1 MLKCAW
7 MGEKKKKLLKH
18 LRVFSS
24 TQACLFAS
32 LSHTCA
38 RTEEVNRRNNPEG
51 TAGWHFHPAPVSPRA
66 KRNSL
71 AYGTWLND
79 GGANTH
85 GFLATHTQNVSQRH
99 RLTNPSF
106 TMMVG
111 RLKMRTVCLS
121 PPPPCIFVS
130 HSSAEISLMILHDN
144 LPTSSICLSR
154 YALRRSYVYFILKRA
169 ERQTILK
176 ETWEGRYERNSTP
189 ALCVGRRLHCS
200 ERSRWIKKE
209 AVWYNSSVTEI
220 HKRQIN
226 GTYDVMFSDSDL
238 LMAAN

>member
-1 MLKCAW
+1 MILSAQVHLD
-7 MGEKKKKLLKH
+7 GKKKKKKTTPKH

-38 RTEEVNRRNNPEG
+38 RMEEVNQRNNPEG

-71 AYGTWLND
+71 AYGIWLND

-106 TMMVG
+106 TMTAG
-111 RLKMRTVCLS
+111 RLKMRTVRPRPQAPRHIGFPQFS
-121 PPPPCIFVS
+121 RNIFDDPATITPWLWASVFGATLWRKVMS
-130 HSSAEISLMILHDN
+130 TLYE
-144 LPTSSICLSR
+144 SR
-154 YALRRSYVYFILKRA
+154 LGVRP
-169 ERQTILK
+169 
-176 ETWEGRYERNSTP
+176 W
-189 ALCVGRRLHCS
+189 C
-200 ERSRWIKKE
+200 
-209 AVWYNSSVTEI
+209 
-220 HKRQIN
+220 
-226 GTYDVMFSDSDL
+226 TY
-238 LMAAN
+238 